1 MPPRALIVGQLVGAG
16 RGLAVEPSFEAGVPV
31 RLGKQGRD
39 GRIGDLV
46 TVSTGRGSPRVVAVH
61 GPASSPR
68 AAMAALLA
76 SEGLGRS
83 FPKAVLAETDEVAD
97 QAMVVDAGRRDL
109 RDQRVI
115 TIDPEGAKD
124 HDDAVAVVAE
134 GDAIRLWVHIADV
147 ARYVRHGGAIDREAA
162 RRGNS
167 VYVPGTVDPMLP
179 ERLSSDIC
187 SLRPGADRK
196 VVTVEMLVDAA
207 GEVTE
212 TRFCRSLI
220 HSRQRL
226 TYPQVD
232 QLFAGGGLGDVALEA
247 DLRVVQTL
255 AERLRIRRMK
265 RGALGIETAEP
276 SFRFDGDRLAGVAM
290 EGQTA
295 AHSLVEECM
304 IAANEAVARYM
315 LARNRST
322 IFRRHEDPQARSIE
336 LLYERL
342 VELGIP
348 VPELVEGP
356 LTPTECAEAAVRAS
370 EAIAR
375 HTARHGGARAL
386 PVLVLQALRQAHY
399 SSEHVGHS
407 GLASSAYL
415 HFTSPIRRYPDL
427 AAHRALLDALGLDDP
442 AADATELAVE
452 AERSSMTERA
462 ATALERRAD
471 RICLAFLLIE
481 RLRREPD
488 ERFAGEVMGIG
499 EGGAFVAYGPE
510 LAFDGYLP
518 ARRIEGDWWRSD
530 PLGVMLVGDESGRRI
545 AIGDPVTVRVVEVNP
560 LRGRVDLE
568 PADTSMPAPR
578 PGPRSRR
585 DRRRR

>member
-1 MPPRALIVGQLVGAG
+1 M
-16 RGLAVEPSFEAGVPV
+16 
-31 RLGKQGRD
+31 RLGKQGRR
-39 GRIGDLV
+39 GQIGDLV
-46 TVSTGRGSPRVVAVH
+46 TVATGRGGPRVVAVH
-61 GPASSPR
+61 GPADSPR
-68 AAMAALLA
+68 AVMAALLA
-76 SEGLGRS
+76 SEGLGRN
-83 FPKAVLAETDEVAD
+83 FPKAVLQEADEVAE
-97 QAMVVDAGRRDL
+97 QATVVDAGRRDL
-109 RDQRVI
+109 TGLRVI

-124 HDDAVAVVAE
+124 HDDAIAVEAE
-134 GDAIRLWVHIADV
+134 GQAIRLWVHIADV
-147 ARYVRHGGAIDREAA
+147 ARFVRHGGAIDREAA

-179 ERLSSDIC
+179 ERLSSDVC

-196 VVTVEMLVDAA
+196 VVTVEMLVDED
-207 GEVTE
+207 GEVTD
-212 TRFCRSLI
+212 TRFFRALI

-232 QLFAGGGLGDVALEA
+232 RLFAGGSLGEAALEA
-247 DLRVVQTL
+247 DLAVARSL
-255 AERLRIRRMK
+255 AERLRLRRMR
-265 RGALGIETAEP
+265 RGALGVETAEP
-276 SFRFDGDRLAGVAM
+276 SFTFAGERLVGVEM

-315 LARNRST
+315 LARNRPT
-322 IFRRHEDPQARSIE
+322 IFRYHEDPQARSIE

-342 VELGIP
+342 TELGVA
-348 VPELVEGP
+348 VPELPEGP
-356 LTPTECAEAAVRAS
+356 LTPTESAAAAVRAS

-375 HTARHGGARAL
+375 HAAQNGGGRAL

-399 SSEHVGHS
+399 SSVHVGHS
-407 GLASSAYL
+407 GLASAAYL

-442 AADATELAVE
+442 AADATELAME

-471 RICLAFLLIE
+471 RVCLAFLLQE
-481 RLRREPD
+481 RLRRDPD
-488 ERFAGEVMGIG
+488 ERFEGEVTGIG
-499 EGGAFVAYGPE
+499 EGGAFVAYGPDF
-510 LAFDGYLP
+510 AFDGYLP
-518 ARRIEGDWWRSD
+518 ARRIEGDWWRAD
-530 PLGVMLVGDESGRRI
+530 PLGVMLIGDESGRRI
-545 AIGDPVTVRVVEVNP
+545 AVGDPVSVRVVEINT

-578 PGPRSRR
+578 SAPRSRR

>member
-1 MPPRALIVGQLVGAG
+1 MGSG
-16 RGLAVEPSFEAGVPV
+16 RGLAVEPVFESSPPV

-46 TVSTGRGSPRVVAVH
+46 TVSTGRGSPRVIAVH
-61 GPASSPR
+61 GPADSPQ

-76 SEGLGRS
+76 SEGLGRA
-83 FPKAVLAETDEVAD
+83 FPKAVLREADEVAE
-97 QAMVVDAGRRDL
+97 QATVVDAGRRDL
-109 RDQRVI
+109 TDQRVI

-124 HDDAVAVVAE
+124 HDDAVAIATE
-134 GDAIRLWVHIADV
+134 GGAIRLWVHIADV

-179 ERLSSDIC
+179 ERLSSDVC

-196 VVTVEMLVDAA
+196 VVTVEMLVDPA

-212 TRFCRSLI
+212 TRFFRSLI
-220 HSRQRL
+220 HSRQRM

-232 QLFAGGGLGDVALEA
+232 RFFAGAGLGDAPLEA
-247 DLRVVQTL
+247 DLKVAREL
-255 AERLRIRRMK
+255 AERLRVRRMR

-276 SFRFDGDRLAGVAM
+276 SFRFAGDRLVAVEM

-315 LARNRST
+315 LARGRPT
-322 IFRRHEDPQARSIE
+322 IFRRHEDPQARSVE

-342 VELGIP
+342 AELGIAVGDIP
-348 VPELVEGP
+348 EGP
-356 LTPTECAEAAVRAS
+356 LTPTQSAAAAVHAS

-375 HTARHGGARAL
+375 HVAQNSGGKAL
-386 PVLVLQALRQAHY
+386 PVLVLQSLRQAYY

-442 AADATELAVE
+442 AADATELTME

-471 RICLAFLLIE
+471 RICLAFLLTE
-481 RLRREPD
+481 RLRGDPD
-488 ERFAGEVMGIG
+488 EAFEGEVTGIG
-499 EGGAFVAYGPE
+499 EGGAFVAYGPQF
-510 LAFDGYLP
+510 AFDGYLP
-518 ARRIEGDWWRSD
+518 ARRIEGDWWRAD

-545 AIGDPVTVRVVEVNP
+545 AVGDRVTVRVVEVNP

-568 PADTSMPAPR
+568 PADTSTPAPR
-578 PGPRSRR
+578 PAPRNRR
-585 DRRRR
+585 ERRRR

>member
-1 MPPRALIVGQLVGAG
+1 M
-16 RGLAVEPSFEAGVPV
+16 
-31 RLGKQGRD
+31 RLGKHGRD

-46 TVSTGRGSPRVVAVH
+46 TVSTGRGSPRVIAVH
-61 GPASSPR
+61 GPADSPR

-83 FPKAVLAETDEVAD
+83 FPKAVLREADEVAE
-97 QAMVVDAGRRDL
+97 QALVDDVGRRDL
-109 RDQRVI
+109 TAQRVI
-115 TIDPEGAKD
+115 TIDPDGAKD

-147 ARYVRHGGAIDREAA
+147 ARYVRHGGAIDAEAA

-179 ERLSSDIC
+179 ERLSSDVC

-196 VVTVEMLVDAA
+196 VVTVELLIDAE
-207 GEVTE
+207 GEVAE
-212 TRFCRSLI
+212 TSFCRALI
-220 HSRQRL
+220 HSRRRL

-232 QLFAGGGLGDVALEA
+232 AFFADGSLGDVALEA
-247 DLRVVQTL
+247 DIEVVRTL
-255 AERLRIRRMK
+255 AQRLRARRMT

-276 SFRFDGDRLAGVAM
+276 SFRFEGDHLVGVEM
-290 EGQTA
+290 EGQTP

-315 LARNRST
+315 LARNRPT
-322 IFRRHEDPQARSIE
+322 IFRRHEDPQARGVE

-342 VELGIP
+342 TELGVA
-348 VPELVEGP
+348 VPELPEGP
-356 LTPTECAEAAVRAS
+356 LTPTECAAASVRAS

-375 HTARHGGARAL
+375 HTAVNGGARAL

-442 AADATELAVE
+442 GADATELAVE

-481 RLRREPD
+481 RLRHDPD
-488 ERFAGEVMGIG
+488 ERFTGEVTGIG

-530 PLGVMLVGDESGRRI
+530 PLGVMLIGDESGRRI
-545 AIGDPVTVRVVEVNP
+545 AVGDPITVRVVEVNP

-578 PGPRSRR
+578 PAPRSRR

>member
-1 MPPRALIVGQLVGAG
+1 MGVLVGSG
-16 RGLAVEPSFEAGVPV
+16 RGLAVEPAFEAGQPV

-46 TVSTGRGSPRVVAVH
+46 TVASGRGAPRVVAVH
-61 GPASSPR
+61 GPATSPR

-83 FPKAVLAETDEVAD
+83 FPKAVLREADEVAE
-97 QAMVVDAGRRDL
+97 QAVVVDEGRRDL
-109 RDQRVI
+109 TDQRVI

-124 HDDAVAVVAE
+124 HDDAITATLE
-134 GDAIRLWVHIADV
+134 GETIRLWVHIADV

-179 ERLSSDIC
+179 ERLSSDVC

-196 VVTVEMLVDAA
+196 VVTVEMAFDAD

-212 TRFCRSLI
+212 TRFFRALI
-220 HSRQRL
+220 HSTRRL

-232 QLFAGGGLGDVALEA
+232 AQFAGGSLGDAVLEA
-247 DLRVVQTL
+247 DLAVLRTL
-255 AERLRIRRMK
+255 SDRLRARRMG

-276 SFRFDGDRLAGVAM
+276 VFRFAGDRLVGVEM

-295 AHSLVEECM
+295 AHGLVEECM

-315 LARNRST
+315 LARQRPT
-322 IFRRHEDPQARSIE
+322 IFRRHEDPAGRSVE

-342 VELGIP
+342 GELGVP
-348 VPELVEGP
+348 VGDLAEGA
-356 LTPTECAEAAVRAS
+356 LTPTQAADAAVRAS
-370 EAIAR
+370 AAIA
-375 HTARHGGARAL
+375 HHVARNGGGRAL

-399 SSEHVGHS
+399 SAEHVGHS
-407 GLASSAYL
+407 GLASAAYL

-442 AADATELAVE
+442 AADATELAME

-462 ATALERRAD
+462 ATGLERRAD
-471 RICLAFLLIE
+471 RISLAFLLQE
-481 RLRREPD
+481 RLRTDPD
-488 ERFAGEVMGIG
+488 EVFAGEVTGIG
-499 EGGAFVAYGPE
+499 EGGAFVAYGPQM
-510 LAFDGYLP
+510 AFDGYLP
-518 ARRIEGDWWRSD
+518 ARRIEGDWWRAD

-545 AIGDPVTVRVVEVNP
+545 AVGDTIQVRVVEVTP

-568 PADTSMPAPR
+568 PAETSMPAPR
-578 PGPRSRR
+578 PAPRNRR
-585 DRRRR
+585 DRRR